1 MDAFDGG
8 RGSGAFPLWPAL
20 LLRFK
25 DGGERSVCPGA
36 LPGPC
41 FRSGAV
47 RQEIVHSF
55 LNGSPGGGF
64 PVTVVLIAHAFCKMH
79 QVSPCLKSVNAVLPG
94 FRPFDFLR
102 LGAVGSDVAVHVGE
116 GFRQPLGRFM
126 AAAQEGCQMGALR
139 HIKQI
144 MVVAAR
150 VRMPALPAGSQP
162 CVILVQ
168 PRIHLLPFFCR

>member
-94 FRPFDFLR
+94 FRPFEFFR
-102 LGAVGSDVAVHVGE
+102 LGAVGSDMAVHVGE
-116 GFRQPLGRFM
+116 GFRQPLH
-126 AAAQEGCQMGALR
+126 GCGPG
-139 HIKQI
+139 
-144 MVVAAR
+144 
-150 VRMPALPAGSQP
+150 RMPNGRIAPHKTDNGCCCACAHACPA
-162 CVILVQ
+162 CW
-168 PRIHLLPFFCR
+168 